1 MKRVFARRL
10 RGVFQPRKTGVR
22 GSMDLE
28 LPLLGGVEMQPT
40 FDALESSL
48 QRRGGS
54 PYRSVIMPELCLVI
68 WSALAPAAK

>member
-48 QRRGGS
+48 QRNGAC
-54 PYRSVIMPELCLVI
+54 YEI
-68 WSALAPAAK
+68 